1 MKLAKI
7 FTAIILSFLSI
18 FAFVGC
24 SKSNLLDAQIYCK
37 ADVNYKLYGAK
48 DSETANM
55 SDFIGTSLP
64 QKAYSTI
71 QITTD
76 KTWTYG
82 LTLEKIEF
90 DILLSESANMDIDIT
105 ISNLEN
111 GENYNQTQDTYFYHK
126 TLSIT
131 QETTSITLAIN
142 DIFINK
148 DATISIEV
156 VESCYSTHPN
166 LTFNISNFK
175 MYGKHENTNY

>member
-1 MKLAKI
+1 MKLLKL
-7 FTAIILSFLSI
+7 FTAISLSI
-18 FAFVGC
+18 ISVFAFVGC
-24 SKSNLLDAQIYCK
+24 SKSNQLDAQIYCK
-37 ADVNYKLYGAK
+37 ADVNYKLYGAT
-48 DSETANM
+48 DSDVANM
-55 SDFIGTSLP
+55 SDLIGTSLP

-90 DILLSESANMDIDIT
+90 GILLSENANMDIDIT

-111 GENYNQTQDTYFYHK
+111 GDNYNQTKDTYFYHK

-131 QETTSITLAIN
+131 QETTSITLAID

-156 VESCYSTHPN
+156 VESCYTAHPN
-166 LTFNISNFK
+166 LTFSISNFK